1 MLSKSDIIMLSVYV
15 VFVSSTVSIM
25 VFNYKTGKE
34 KEDKEKNK
42 STKLSALMSLKRS
55 NS

>member
-34 KEDKEKNK
+34 KEDKEKK